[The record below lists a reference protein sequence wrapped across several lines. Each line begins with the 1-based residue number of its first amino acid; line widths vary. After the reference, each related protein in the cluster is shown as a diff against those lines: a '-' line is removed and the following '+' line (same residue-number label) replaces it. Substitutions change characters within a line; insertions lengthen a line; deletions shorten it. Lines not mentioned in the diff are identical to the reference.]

1 MIIQNFKK
9 VPKIAW
15 NVPQYNVPGIQL
27 FTWNIGTG
35 TVCTKMPCIE
45 FSATTMKNALC
56 LGCILNL
63 PCSRKLERHFYDLF
77 LDAFSLT
84 EWLQVACG
92 SVCIDLVTVSSSLSG
107 SNSLSK
113 TEGGTCFDIT
123 DLDWQ
128 VHANWPSVHIT
139 ISNHG
144 LRWVWMKWDSLP
156 LCCTLVL
163 IR

>member
-1 MIIQNFKK
+1 MKHRYRYDLHQN
-9 VPKIAW
+9 AQ
-15 NVPQYNVPGIQL
+15 NVKPPN
-27 FTWNIGTG
+27 
-35 TVCTKMPCIE
+35 MPCIE
-45 FSATTMKNALC
+45 FSATTMKNAPC

-128 VHANWPSVHIT
+128 VHANWPGVHIT

-156 LCCTLVL
+156 PAILSSSSGRL
-163 IR
+163 ILI